1 MMDARGYALIARIVS
16 MGSASLLQYV
26 NDSVPYAAAKSAP
39 ALQKI
44 QAIAKEERE
53 RIANFLRLLQKQ
65 HLRRP
70 ALGAYPSHFTTI
82 NFVSI
87 DYLIPRLIT
96 EHERE
101 VAELQAWLQGF
112 DDEAIRFLAVGYL
125 DLKTAHLKTLKELVT
140 PASA

>member
-1 MMDARGYALIARIVS
+1 MMDARGYAVIARIVS

-26 NDSVPYAAAKSAP
+26 IDSAP
-39 ALQKI
+39 WSAATSALALQKI
-44 QAIAKEERE
+44 GEIAHEERD
-53 RIANFLRLLQKQ
+53 RIASFLRVLQKQ

-70 ALGAYPSHFTTI
+70 ALGAYPSHFTTT

-87 DYLIPRLIT
+87 DYLVPRLIT

-101 VAELQAWLQGF
+101 VAELETHLRNF
-112 DDEAIRFLAVGYL
+112 EDEAIRPLAAGYL
-125 DLKTAHLKTLKELVT
+125 DLKRAHLQTLKDIVK

>member
-1 MMDARGYALIARIVS
+1 MDAAGYSLIARIVS

-26 NDSVPYAAAKSAP
+26 HDAVPWVAAASAP

-44 QAIAKEERE
+44 QAIALEERE
-53 RIANFLRLLQKQ
+53 QIASFLRLLQKQ

-70 ALGAYPSHFTTI
+70 ALGVYPSHFTTI

-87 DYLIPRLIT
+87 EYLIPRLIV

-101 VAELQAWLQGF
+101 VAELETRLRGF
-112 DDEAIRFLAVGYL
+112 EDEAIRPLAAGYL
-125 DLKTAHLKTLKELVT
+125 ELKRAHLLTLKEL
-140 PASA
+140 AKSRE